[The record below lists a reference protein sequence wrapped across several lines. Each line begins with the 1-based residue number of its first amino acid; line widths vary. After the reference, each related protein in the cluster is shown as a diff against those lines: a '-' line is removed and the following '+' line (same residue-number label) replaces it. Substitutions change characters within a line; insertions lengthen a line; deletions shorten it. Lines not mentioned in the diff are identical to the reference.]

1 MPFDFRKGLIFLAV
15 AIGPLYAGEG
25 DSNSTDVR
33 RAADSLLLHTDTA
46 VAAGSRVAGE
56 IPGAEGTDTL
66 PSAVPLPVPAADKKS
81 EKLELIK
88 RSYNGRQQV
97 LLAAGMMVFVVG
109 IMTLAQQWNPR

>member
-1 MPFDFRKGLIFLAV
+1 MPFDFRKGLVLLAV
-15 AIGPLYAGEG
+15 AIGTLYAGDG
-25 DSNSTDVR
+25 DTISTDVR
-33 RAADSLLLHTDTA
+33 IAADSLLMHTDTA
-46 VAAGSRVAGE
+46 LA
-56 IPGAEGTDTL
+56 AEGMAAVEGIDTL
-66 PSAVPLPVPAADKKS
+66 PSAVQLPVPAADRKS